1 MDFCP
6 FSLGCFTIY
15 RNNRFSHTEGCAKCG
30 VKQNDKQKTL
40 RSLMNMHL
48 LKTVFAYTHNE
59 K

>member
-1 MDFCP
+1 MR
-6 FSLGCFTIY
+6 LHRKY
-15 RNNRFSHTEGCAKCG
+15 RLSHTEGCAKCS

-40 RSLMNMHL
+40 RSLLNTHM